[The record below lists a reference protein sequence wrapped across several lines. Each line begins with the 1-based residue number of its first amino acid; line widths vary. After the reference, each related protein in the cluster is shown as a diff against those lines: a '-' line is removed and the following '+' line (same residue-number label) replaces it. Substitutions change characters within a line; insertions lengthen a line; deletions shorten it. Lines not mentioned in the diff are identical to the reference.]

1 LRENEGFSAK
11 TDQLHFFNFTVLTKN
26 GFIKY
31 IIRNNLQNCYKICK
45 DHFIKNFEYKVILLI
60 K

>member
-1 LRENEGFSAK
+1 LRENKELSAK
-11 TDQLHFFNFTVLTKN
+11 NDQLHFFNFTVLTKN

-45 DHFIKNFEYKVILLI
+45 DYFFEVFGYKIILLI